1 MEFFF
6 LLVQRSGQ
14 LGETQLG
21 GSHLGGHIVVLRRDF
36 LDALLG
42 ELDVEVLILDFL
54 RQRVVFAVVTDVILL
69 VLVFLDQGFG
79 LLDFDLIVGDV
90 LLMFLA
96 LFLEVGDTRLET
108 GDFVFHVLDFQR
120 QVATIGTDFVNLR
133 VDLLQGVKRHQ
144 LLLHAHLNRVFD
156 DGSSHG
162 FLLGLLHF
170 FHHLNGGFLNLLR
183 RFLDGLLRCF
193 LDGSFCNRL
202 FRHFLCGLLRSLL
215 DLFHLGIFLSLG
227 DFLILFL
234 SHIIDF

>member
-1 MEFFF
+1 M
-6 LLVQRSGQ
+6 
-14 LGETQLG
+14 
-21 GSHLGGHIVVLRRDF
+21 
-36 LDALLG
+36 
-42 ELDVEVLILDFL
+42 DVEGLVLDFL
-54 RQRVVFAVVTDVILL
+54 GQRIVFTVVADVVLL
-69 VLVFLDQGFG
+69 FLIFLDQGFG
-79 LLDFDLIVGDV
+79 FLDFDFIVGDV

-96 LFLEVGDTRLET
+96 LFLEVGDTRLEA

-156 DGSSHG
+156 DGGSHD
-162 FLLGLLHF
+162 FLLGLFHF

-215 DLFHLGIFLSLG
+215 DLFHLGFFFNLG
-227 DFLILFL
+227 DFFIFFL